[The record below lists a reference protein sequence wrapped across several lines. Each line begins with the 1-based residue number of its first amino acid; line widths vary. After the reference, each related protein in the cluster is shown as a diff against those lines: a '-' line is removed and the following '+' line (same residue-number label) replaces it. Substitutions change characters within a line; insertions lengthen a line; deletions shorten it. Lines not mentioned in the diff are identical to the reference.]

1 MHSIKYIDN
10 KNNTYWSLWYKEPKY
25 CWYLYNCSKFIMA
38 FRDILRP
45 NLQVPMGM
53 FCKQEQKSK
62 FLGNFPW
69 RSTKSKLSK
78 LMSVKK
84 GQIENRH
91 PPDNQTLSGLYPIQK
106 GVINSYPTHKR
117 LITKSYPNCIHICY
131 QRGADS
137 LIRYTFHE
145 ILEFHTRIPYPSTLI
160 QHYIVRYPTRIF
172 KRKFL
177 KFMIKNISNCLPI
190 LWNFILW
197 PP

>member
-84 GQIENRH
+84 GQI
-91 PPDNQTLSGLYPIQK
+91 
-106 GVINSYPTHKR
+106 
-117 LITKSYPNCIHICY
+117 
-131 QRGADS
+131 
-137 LIRYTFHE
+137 RYTFHE
-145 ILEFHTRIPYPSTLI
+145 ILAFHTRIPYPPTLI
-160 QHYIVRYPTRIF
+160 QHYIVRCPTRIF

-197 PP
+197 PS